1 LGYDNLPSVLPK
13 LNKDGKLH
21 KRLYY
26 ENKIKNILFE
36 NSFSEIY
43 TYTFGNSGVVEIVQ
57 GLASDKEKLRTNLK
71 DGVLK
76 AIQMNL
82 NNAPVLSLNTIKVFE
97 FGNIFDNNLNDKSTK
112 YGFWLFESREK
123 PPENTGFI
131 FVSKTVD
138 WERYNWL
145 RENIYLEKIL
155 ENDEVILYKVKN

>member
-1 LGYDNLPSVLPK
+1 MSFPFT
-13 LNKDGKLH
+13 
-21 KRLYY
+21 
-26 ENKIKNILFE
+26 KNIIANPSSYF
-36 NSFSEIY
+36 F
-43 TYTFGNSGVVEIVQ
+43 TCPFVSG
-57 GLASDKEKLRTNLK
+57 TN
-71 DGVLK
+71 
-76 AIQMNL
+76 M
-82 NNAPVLSLNTIKVFE
+82 E